1 MPHPHFCLILLKF
14 QTDKPIRAITE
25 DSGVSLSGAALTDLL
40 QAVVSRGSL
49 FTLQAKG
56 FSMSPFI
63 RDGDV
68 VTISPL
74 HGASPGVGDV
84 VAFIHPT
91 IKRVFIHRVVR
102 KKGDSYILK
111 GDNSPEGDGPIR
123 AAKIL
128 GLVTRAVRGNRRI
141 LLGLGPERLLI
152 AFLSRKNLLLS
163 LLHPAPKIMNP
174 FARKSR

>member
-1 MPHPHFCLILLKF
+1 MNLRKG
-14 QTDKPIRAITE
+14 KPISSIAE
-25 DSGVSLSGAALTDLL
+25 DSWVSLSGAALTELL

-68 VTISPL
+68 LTISPL
-74 HGASPGVGDV
+74 HGTSPGVGDV
-84 VAFIHPT
+84 VAFIHPS

-102 KKGDSYILK
+102 KRGDSYIMK
-111 GDNSPEGDGPIR
+111 GDNSLEGDSPVR

-128 GLVTRAVRGNRRI
+128 GLVTNVVRGNKRI
-141 LLGLGPERLLI
+141 LLGLGPERQLI

-163 LLHPAPKIMNP
+163 LLHPAPKMTSP

>member
-1 MPHPHFCLILLKF
+1 MNLREG
-14 QTDKPIRAITE
+14 KPISSITE
-25 DSGVSLSGAALTDLL
+25 DTGVSLSGAALTDLL

-56 FSMSPFI
+56 FSMSPLI

-74 HGASPGVGDV
+74 HGTSPRVGDV
-84 VAFIHPT
+84 VAFIHPE

-102 KKGDSYILK
+102 KIGDSYMMK
-111 GDNSPEGDGPIR
+111 GDNSPDGDGPVLK
-123 AAKIL
+123 AKML
-128 GLVTRAVRGNRRI
+128 GLVTRVDRDKKRI
-141 LLGLGPERLLI
+141 TLGLGPERYLI

-163 LLHPAPKIMNP
+163 LLHPAPKMINL
-174 FARKSR
+174 FARKTR

>member
-1 MPHPHFCLILLKF
+1 LNLRKGKLI
-14 QTDKPIRAITE
+14 PSITE
-25 DSGVSLSGAALTDLL
+25 DSGVSLSGTALADLL
-40 QAVVSRGSL
+40 QAVVSHGSL
-49 FTLQAKG
+49 LTLQAKG

-74 HGASPGVGDV
+74 HGTSPGIGDV
-84 VAFIHPT
+84 VAFIHPSM
-91 IKRVFIHRVVR
+91 KRVFIHRVVR
-102 KKGDSYILK
+102 KRGDSYILK
-111 GDNSPEGDGPIR
+111 GDNSLEGDGPVH

-128 GLVTRAVRGNRRI
+128 GLVTRVDRGNKRI
-141 LLGLGPERLLI
+141 LLGLGPERQLI

-163 LLHPAPKIMNP
+163 LLHPAPKMISP

>member
-1 MPHPHFCLILLKF
+1 MNLRKGKLI
-14 QTDKPIRAITE
+14 PSIAE
-25 DSGVSLSGAALTDLL
+25 DSGVSLSGTALTDLL

-63 RDGDV
+63 RDGDI

-74 HGASPGVGDV
+74 HGTSPGVGDV
-84 VAFIHPT
+84 VAFIHPA

-102 KKGDSYILK
+102 KQGDLYIIK
-111 GDNSPEGDGPIR
+111 GDNSLEGDGPVL

-128 GLVTRAVRGNRRI
+128 GFVTRVDRGNRRI
-141 LLGLGPERLLI
+141 LLGLGPERQLI
-152 AFLSRKNLLLS
+152 AFLSRKNFLLS
-163 LLHPAPKIMNP
+163 LLHPAPKMINP
-174 FARKSR
+174 FARKTR